1 MKNIFTTLS
10 ILLFSTMIS
19 TAQNE
24 KIAKFYDT
32 EAGRGYYSI
41 GTDNAYIGDSILIFQ
56 MWSDDAGYELWRTNG
71 TATGTYMVKDITTG
85 TDNYDSP
92 LSGFPEYFSAFD
104 GKVYFRATDGSHGFE
119 LWSTDGTDEGT
130 AMVKD
135 IYEGGSGSL
144 NPTSTT
150 KFIAYKDELYF
161 AAKSSSDR
169 GFELWKT
176 DGTEAGT
183 VLVKDILSEDGKSSD
198 PKELI
203 VFNDLLFFVAKTNN
217 NNYEIWYTDGT
228 GTGTVRLSNLPDN
241 ERPKTEEM
249 MVFKDMLIFKGQ
261 LDNGLELW
269 KTDGTEAGTMEIKDI
284 NPGTGWGAPYGDK
297 MVELNG
303 ELFFKGETEDL
314 GYELWKTDGTEAG
327 TVLVKDINPGM
338 DGSNPY
344 SSTPSFLCVY
354 DNKVFFAARNS
365 DSGTQLW
372 ASDGTAEGTV
382 LYFGHSDN
390 GTWSPRD
397 LLVMNNRFYFT
408 LNSSAYGQPYLYSM
422 GSSTE
427 TPVAHQA
434 KDFTFKTYERYFGA
448 FFVLKD
454 QLCFQ
459 ADIEENTGFEL
470 YKLVSEDVTG
480 LSELE
485 DQQISM
491 YPNPTTDFVHF
502 DLENNSAQKV
512 NYAVYDISGKQIFS
526 ETLNVQ
532 NDLVVDLSSF
542 KTGTYVVKINTD
554 KQSFSKT
561 IIRK

>member
-32 EAGRGYYSI
+32 KTGSGYYSV

-85 TDNYDSP
+85 TDYYDTP

-104 GKVYFRATDGSHGFE
+104 GKVYFRATDGNHGFE
-119 LWSTDGTDEGT
+119 LWRTDGTEEGT
-130 AMVKD
+130 SMVKD
-135 IYEGGSGSL
+135 IYTGSSGSL

-150 KFIAYKDELYF
+150 KFCVYKDELYF
-161 AAKSSSDR
+161 AAKANSDR
-169 GFELWKT
+169 GLELWKT
-176 DGTEAGT
+176 DGTEVGT
-183 VLVKDILSEDGKSSD
+183 VLVKDILSEDGKSSY

-217 NNYEIWYTDGT
+217 NNYEIWSTDGSAANT
-228 GTGTVRLSNLPDN
+228 IPLSNLPA
-241 ERPKTEEM
+241 EQKPKTEEM

-269 KTDGTEAGTMEIKDI
+269 KTDGTESGTMEIKDI

-303 ELFFKGETEDL
+303 ELFFKGETEEL

-327 TVLVKDINPGM
+327 TVLVKDINSGT
-338 DGSNPY
+338 N

-354 DNKVFFAARNS
+354 DNKVFFAAENS

-372 ASDGTAEGTV
+372 ASDGTDDGTV
-382 LYFGHSDN
+382 LYYGHSDN

-397 LLVMNNRFYFT
+397 LLVNNNRFYFT
-408 LNSSAYGQPYLYSM
+408 LNTSAYGQPYLYSM

-427 TPVAHQA
+427 TPVYHQA
-434 KDFTFKTYERYFGA
+434 LDFTFKAYQRYFGT
-448 FFVLKD
+448 FFILKD

-470 YKLVSEDVTG
+470 YKLVKEDVTS

-485 DQQISM
+485 DQQMRI
-491 YPNPTTDFVHF
+491 YPNPTADFIRF
-502 DLENNSAQKV
+502 DFNDNINQKV
-512 NYAVYDISGKQIFS
+512 EYAIFDSSGKQILS
-526 ETLNVQ
+526 ETLDVQ
-532 NDLVVDLSSF
+532 NYLIVDLSGF
-542 KTGTYVVKINTD
+542 KSGIYVVKINTD